1 MIYFVQRQPKRRE
14 RTCGGSA
21 DGKDNLPE
29 RAAVPNGGKNENK
42 ETDDIDHVDRD
53 GVRDDVVLRSLH

>member
-1 MIYFVQRQPKRRE
+1 MIYFVQRQSERRE
-14 RTCGGSA
+14 RSRGGSA
-21 DGKDNLPE
+21 DGKERPPE

>member
-1 MIYFVQRQPKRRE
+1 MIYFVQRQPERRE
-14 RTCGGSA
+14 QTRGGSA
-21 DGKDNLPE
+21 DGKKRPPE

-53 GVRDDVVLRSLH
+53 GVRDDDVLRGLH